1 MQRIAINQLQ
11 EGDVINQIFVLT
23 DKVLGT
29 TSTNKQFL
37 RAECLDS
44 TGKIHC
50 RMWNISRDL
59 YDKIKSPGF
68 VQLKGRIEVYQGH
81 LQLIAESITAVE
93 NPDKINR
100 ADFLRSTGKNV
111 PDMVK
116 RLHEVLAT
124 ITDADLKALVDSFLQ
139 DKPFMDRFITSPA
152 ASSLHHAWLGGLLE
166 HTLSV
171 LELAM
176 VVCPRYPDINQ
187 DLVLAGLFFHDM
199 GKTEELSSQFG
210 FEYTDTGR
218 LIGHVVLGAMWIHKR
233 ASEVS
238 AKLGRPLSPRVL
250 MVLEHLILSHH
261 GTPEFGAAVTP
272 KTPEA
277 VIINLIDNLD
287 AKVQMVLDA
296 VSDPTVEGDWT
307 DYKKAFGSPIYRPV
321 LR

>member
-59 YDKIKSPGF
+59 YDKIKSPSF

-81 LQLIAESITAVE
+81 LQLIAESITVVE

-100 ADFLRSTGKNV
+100 ADFLRSTGKSV

-116 RLHEVLAT
+116 RLLEILAT

-176 VVCPRYPDINQ
+176 VICPRYPDINQ

-261 GTPEFGAAVTP
+261 GEPEFGAAVTP

-277 VIINLIDNLD
+277 IIINLIDNLD

-307 DYKKAFGSPIYRPV
+307 DYKKVFGSPIYRPV

>member
-1 MQRIAINQLQ
+1 VQRIAINQLQ
-11 EGDVINQIFVLT
+11 EGDILNQVFVLQ

-37 RAECLDS
+37 RAECLDA

-50 RMWNISRDL
+50 RMWNISRDV

-68 VQLKGRIEVYQGH
+68 VQLKGRIELYQGH
-81 LQLIAESITAVE
+81 LQLIAESIVPVE
-93 NPDKINR
+93 NPEKINR
-100 ADFLRSTGKNV
+100 ADFLRATGKNV
-111 PDMVK
+111 PDMLR
-116 RLHEVLAT
+116 RLEEILST
-124 ITDADLKALVDSFLQ
+124 IKDADLKALVDSFLQ
-139 DKPFMDRFITSPA
+139 DKPFMDKFITSPA
-152 ASSLHHAWLGGLLE
+152 AASLHHAWLGGLLE

-176 VVCPRYPDINQ
+176 VICPRYPDINQ
-187 DLVLAGLFFHDM
+187 DLVLAGLFFHDI

-238 AKLGRPLSPRVL
+238 AKLGRPLAPRVL

-261 GTPEFGAAVTP
+261 GDPEFGAAVPP

-296 VSDPTVEGDWT
+296 VSDPTAEGDWT
-307 DYKKAFGSPIYRPV
+307 DFKKVFGSPIYRPV

>member
-59 YDKIKSPGF
+59 YDKIKSPSF

-100 ADFLRSTGKNV
+100 ADFLRTTGKNV

-116 RLHEVLAT
+116 RLHEILAT

-139 DKPFMDRFITSPA
+139 DKPFMDRFMTSPA
-152 ASSLHHAWLGGLLE
+152 ASGLHHAWLGGLLE

-176 VVCPRYPDINQ
+176 VICPRYPDINQ
-187 DLVLAGLFFHDM
+187 DLVVAGLFFHDM

-261 GTPEFGAAVTP
+261 GEPEFGAAVTP

-307 DYKKAFGSPIYRPV
+307 DYKKVFGSPIYRPV

>member
-1 MQRIAINQLQ
+1 
-11 EGDVINQIFVLT
+11 
-23 DKVLGT
+23 
-29 TSTNKQFL
+29 
-37 RAECLDS
+37 
-44 TGKIHC
+44 
-50 RMWNISRDL
+50 
-59 YDKIKSPGF
+59 
-68 VQLKGRIEVYQGH
+68 
-81 LQLIAESITAVE
+81 
-93 NPDKINR
+93 
-100 ADFLRSTGKNV
+100 
-111 PDMVK
+111 
-116 RLHEVLAT
+116 
-124 ITDADLKALVDSFLQ
+124 
-139 DKPFMDRFITSPA
+139 MDRFMTSPA
-152 ASSLHHAWLGGLLE
+152 ASGLHHAWLGGLLE

-176 VVCPRYPDINQ
+176 VICPRYPDINQ
-187 DLVLAGLFFHDM
+187 DLVVAGLFFHDM

-261 GTPEFGAAVTP
+261 GEPEFGAAVTP

-307 DYKKAFGSPIYRPV
+307 DYKKVFGSPIYRPV